1 MSSFEGKTA
10 LVTGASAGIGRAFA
24 RALAASGSHL
34 VLTARREERLREL
47 ARELE
52 QAHAVRVTVIPL
64 DLSEPGSAAA
74 LAAACEAR
82 GARVDVLVNNAGT
95 TDPKLFIESDW
106 AAHQRFLQLM
116 LNGPVELCR
125 RLLPAMVER
134 GYGRIVNVS
143 SVAGLVHGSYGHSLY
158 GASKA
163 FLVRFSESLSLE
175 LEGTG
180 VQITATCPGLTH
192 SEFHDVVGARDRVSK
207 IPELQWMQAEAV
219 VKEALEAVEAGKS
232 VVVNGA
238 LNRVATE
245 VARYV
250 PDTLLRRMVK
260 RASLQVSPKRR

>member
-1 MSSFEGKTA
+1 MTTFAGKTA

-24 RALAASGSHL
+24 RALAAQGCHL
-34 VLTARREERLREL
+34 VLTARREGRLREL
-47 ARELE
+47 AIELA
-52 QAHAVRVTVIPL
+52 QANRVRTTVIPL
-64 DLSEPGSAAA
+64 DLSEQGSAAV
-74 LAAACEAR
+74 LFDACEAN
-82 GARVDVLVNNAGT
+82 GARVDVLINNAGT
-95 TDPKLFIESDW
+95 TDPKLFVESDW
-106 AAHQRFLQLM
+106 SAHQRFLQLM

-125 RLLPAMVER
+125 RLLPSMVER
-134 GYGRIVNVS
+134 RYGRIVNVS

-158 GASKA
+158 GSAKA

-180 VQITATCPGLTH
+180 VNVTATCPGLTR
-192 SEFHDVVGARDRVSK
+192 SEFHDVQGVRDRVSK
-207 IPELQWMQAEAV
+207 LPELQWMEAEAV
-219 VKEALEAVEAGKS
+219 VKEALGAVEAGKS

-250 PDTLLRRMVK
+250 PDPLLRRMIK

>member
-1 MSSFEGKTA
+1 MNTFAEKTA

-24 RALAASGSHL
+24 RELAARGCHL
-34 VLTARREERLREL
+34 VLTARREERLYAL

-52 QAHAVRVTVIPL
+52 RAHAIRSRVIPL

-74 LAAACEAR
+74 LVGACESSDVH
-82 GARVDVLVNNAGT
+82 VDVLVNNAGA
-95 TDPKLFIESDW
+95 TDSRLFVESEW
-106 AAHQRFLQLM
+106 GEHQRFLQLM

-158 GASKA
+158 GSSKA

-175 LEGTG
+175 LEGAG
-180 VQITATCPGLTH
+180 VHVTATCPGLTH
-192 SEFHDVVGARDRVSK
+192 SEFHDVAGVRDRVSK
-207 IPELQWMQAEAV
+207 IPELQWMEAEAV
-219 VKEALEAVEAGKS
+219 VKQALDAVETGKS
-232 VVVNGA
+232 VVVNGK

-250 PDTLLRRMVK
+250 PDPLLRRMVK
-260 RASLQVSPKRR
+260 RASLQVSPRRR